1 MAPDSRSPDWL
12 VAAVPTLLV
21 AAVAGILGLIVQ
33 VSKIDA
39 GLTAIADDLRELK
52 GETRSRLTDLEKRVR
67 QLEMRK

>member
-1 MAPDSRSPDWL
+1 MQPQQRSPDWL

-52 GETRSRLTDLEKRVR
+52 DETRSRLTDLETRVR
-67 QLEMRK
+67 TLEMKK